1 MNILLVESSFSSL
14 NPSLSRDLTNSAVSL
29 IRLVT
34 SATFKIPPSLRTL
47 WASVKKS
54 TRLVPINERQKTA
67 TSTLAGLKGT
77 FAISHAVTNLFLA
90 TRSNECTVWNT
101 LGNCC
106 FSTTKICNHI
116 GYWSFLQPFYD
127 FVNRIN
133 WP

>member
-34 SATFKIPPSLRTL
+34 SATFRIPPSLRTL
-47 WASVKKS
+47 WASLKKL
-54 TRLVPINERQKTA
+54 TRLVPISERQKTA

-90 TRSNECTVWNT
+90 TRSNECTLFATLWAIAASPQPKSATTLDIGLQIDNT
-101 LGNCC
+101 
-106 FSTTKICNHI
+106 
-116 GYWSFLQPFYD
+116 D
-127 FVNRIN
+127 E
-133 WP
+133 